1 MKRNKLILII
11 VFFFLAAQN
20 MNLLIITHQNIR
32 HVLRERSS
40 TKSIGAGKAPTNTK
54 Q

>member
-11 VFFFLAAQN
+11 VFFLAAQN